1 MASFDITKLSRY
13 NCFKNFAKKL
23 FRLKFQLIIRLR
35 LRNAVPLY
43 QALAATEMNGKMMAQ
58 KVNINLEVLFWLNLA
73 FD

>member
-1 MASFDITKLSRY
+1 
-13 NCFKNFAKKL
+13 
-23 FRLKFQLIIRLR
+23 
-35 LRNAVPLY
+35 VPLY